1 MNKLTKKEKIDAALK
16 RGFPDSAIKGM
27 FVELIE
33 TEAIRLDD
41 AGNPYWETSGESLD
55 PDVKLVFED

>member
-16 RGFPDSAIKGM
+16 RGFSERASKEM

-33 TEAIRLDD
+33 TELSRVDN
-41 AGNPYWETSGESLD
+41 AGTPYWETSGESLD